1 MPVSVSAHVQLL
13 GPAVPRSKT
22 YSPFFFLF
30 SSLFSIAAVASVIVC
45 FCFVFVFL
53 VAVRG
58 VCPRD
63 ECCSLFLFCFLS
75 QSLREVSALA
85 ASAIDNFGCCFSE
98 RSNRVTNHRQPAVT

>member
-13 GPAVPRSKT
+13 GPAVPRNKT
-22 YSPFFFLF
+22 YSPFLFF
-30 SSLFSIAAVASVIVC
+30 LFSIAAVASVIVC

-75 QSLREVSALA
+75 QSLCEVSARA